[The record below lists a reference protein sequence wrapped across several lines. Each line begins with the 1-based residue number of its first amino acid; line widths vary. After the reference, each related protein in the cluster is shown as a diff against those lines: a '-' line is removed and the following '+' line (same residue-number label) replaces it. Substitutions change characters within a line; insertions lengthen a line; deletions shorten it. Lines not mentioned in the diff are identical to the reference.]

1 MQVKC
6 GARAQTDGKILPLAR
21 LFATSVFAQTATP
34 ATPATPAAP
43 AAPAA
48 KAEVKADKA
57 NTAAVKASGAADV
70 KTATR

>member
-1 MQVKC
+1 LVLMQVKC

-43 AAPAA
+43 AA

-57 NTAAVKASGAADV
+57 NTAAVNATGAADV
-70 KTATR
+70 KAATR